1 MDMSWAA
8 ALFLAFL
15 LQSDPAA
22 EGRKALEANNPA
34 LAEQLYRKALEADS
48 NDWPSRFHLGLS
60 LSLQNKDAEA
70 AEAYRK
76 VLQDKPGL
84 YEAELNLGMVLVRQ
98 KQPAEAIKV
107 LEPAAAKKPKEYR
120 PAYYLGEAHAALGD
134 FSKAEA
140 AYRVAVEAD
149 AKAAEAS
156 IGLARALVKLNRLS
170 DADAYYRQA
179 VQADPEFKRALL
191 ELAGLYE
198 QAKQSEKAIS
208 IYREFPGDVA
218 ARERLGELLL
228 EGGQASD
235 AAGELEKAFQQSPT
249 PANRLA
255 LATAY
260 LKNKQPLK
268 ALPLLEQAAAAEP
281 KNFELRMYYGR
292 ALRDQRTFQP
302 AAQQFFA
309 ATQLKPDS
317 KEAWSELSGVLI
329 LLENY
334 PQALTALDRAQAL
347 SGGENP
353 AHYYFRAIVLDRMKD
368 YKSALPSYQ
377 KFLELSQGKNPDEE
391 FKSRQRIRVINKELS
406 RR

>member
-1 MDMSWAA
+1 MLRIT
-8 ALFLAFL
+8 ALLLAL
-15 LQSDPAA
+15 LQSDPSD

-34 LAEQLYRKALEADS
+34 AAEGFFRKAVEADPK
-48 NDWPSRFHLGLS
+48 DWPARFHLGLS

-70 AEAYRK
+70 IEQYRK
-76 VLQDKPGL
+76 VLAEKPGL

-98 KQPAEAIKV
+98 KQAAEAIT
-107 LEPAAAKKPKEYR
+107 LLQSASSKKPKEYR
-120 PAYYLGEAHAALGD
+120 PAYYLAEAHAASSD
-134 FSKAEA
+134 WAKAEA
-140 AYRVAVEAD
+140 AYRTALEAD
-149 AKAAEAS
+149 PKSAEAAV
-156 IGLARALVKLNRLS
+156 GLARVLVKLNRLD
-170 DADAYYRQA
+170 DAATYYQQA
-179 VQADPEFKRALL
+179 AQVDPEFKRALL

-198 QAKQSEKAIS
+198 QAKQPDKAIP
-208 IYREFPGDVA
+208 IYREFPDDVG

-228 EGGQASD
+228 EGGKAGD
-235 AAGELEKAFQQSPT
+235 AVGELEKAYTQSPT

-260 LKNKQPLK
+260 LKSKQPLK
-268 ALPLLEQAAAAEP
+268 ALPLLEQATAAEP

-292 ALRDQRTFQP
+292 ALRDQRNFQA

-309 ATQLKPDS
+309 ATQLKADS
-317 KEAWSELSGVLI
+317 KEAWSELAGALI

-353 AHYYFRAIVLDRMKD
+353 AHYYFRAIILDRMKD
-368 YKSALPSYQ
+368 YKTALPNYQ
-377 KFLELSQGKNPDEE
+377 KFLEMSQGKNPDEE
-391 FKSRQRIRVINKELS
+391 FKSRQRIRVIQKELS